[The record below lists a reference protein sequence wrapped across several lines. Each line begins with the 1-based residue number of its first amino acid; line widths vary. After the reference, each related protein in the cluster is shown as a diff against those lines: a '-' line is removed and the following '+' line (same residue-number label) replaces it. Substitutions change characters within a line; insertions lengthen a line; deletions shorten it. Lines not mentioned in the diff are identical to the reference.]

1 MVHRLLS
8 AQCISRTNCYY
19 KVCME
24 FQAFQLVNHNMHF
37 KGTVRMFMHSLLHV
51 AIGALQSTWL

>member
-1 MVHRLLS
+1 MVHRKLLS

-24 FQAFQLVNHNMHF
+24 FQLVNHNMHF